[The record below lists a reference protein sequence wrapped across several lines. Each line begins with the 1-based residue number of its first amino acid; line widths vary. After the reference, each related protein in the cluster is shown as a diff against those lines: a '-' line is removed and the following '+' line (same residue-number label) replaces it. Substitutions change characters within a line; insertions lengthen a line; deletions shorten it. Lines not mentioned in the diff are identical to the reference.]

1 MNINKNLDTNNKIF
15 TDEAIKFVE
24 ELLYEFSGE
33 REILLKKREENYLN
47 NVIPDFLEE
56 TNNSLVKNL
65 IRNDL
70 ELNLPNQFLTLE
82 AYKLI

>member
-1 MNINKNLDTNNKIF
+1 MIMQIVDK
-15 TDEAIKFVE
+15 
-24 ELLYEFSGE
+24 
-33 REILLKKREENYLN
+33 
-47 NVIPDFLEE
+47 E

>member
-1 MNINKNLDTNNKIF
+1 MNINKNIDTNNKIF
-15 TDEAIKFVE
+15 TDEAVKFVE

-56 TNNSLVKNL
+56 TKH
-65 IRNDL
+65 IREDN
-70 ELNLPNQFLTLE
+70 
-82 AYKLI
+82 